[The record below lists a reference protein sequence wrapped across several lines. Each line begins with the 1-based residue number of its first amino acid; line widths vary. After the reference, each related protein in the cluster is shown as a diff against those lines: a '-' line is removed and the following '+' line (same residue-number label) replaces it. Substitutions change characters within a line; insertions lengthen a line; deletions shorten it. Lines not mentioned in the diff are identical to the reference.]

1 MTKADLAKIA
11 TNLKVSLVKHS
22 PEILTGIGIAGMVA
36 TTVLAVRATPKALRC
51 IADAEDEKQDPLTPV
66 ETVKTC
72 WKCYIPAT
80 VTGVA
85 SIACLVG
92 GSTVS
97 NKRNAALAAAYTLS
111 DTALREY
118 REKVVETIGEK
129 KEQAVRDAV
138 AQERIEKVKPN
149 QTKEIIK
156 TGHGTTKCYDYYTDR
171 LFESDIDKIKE
182 AVNELNAQMLED
194 GYVSLNDFYYALG
207 LHSAGLG
214 QNVGWSYN
222 RDRLVKLSLSSQLDD
237 GVPVMVV
244 DFQTAPYYGYEKY

>member
-1 MTKADLAKIA
+1 MSKSNLAKI
-11 TNLKVSLVKHS
+11 TSNLKLSLVKHS

-36 TTVLAVRATPKALRC
+36 TTILAVRATPKALEH
-51 IADAEDEKQDPLTPV
+51 IDAATYEKQEPLTPV

-85 SIACLVG
+85 SIACLIG
-92 GSTVS
+92 SSTVS

-111 DTALREY
+111 DTAFREY

-129 KEQAVRDAV
+129 KDQAVRDAV
-138 AQERIEKVKPN
+138 AKERVEKTKPAHSN
-149 QTKEIIK
+149 EIIV
-156 TGHGTTKCYDYYTDR
+156 TGNGETVCYDWYTSR
-171 LFESDIDKIKE
+171 TFKSDIDKLKT
-182 AVNELNAQMLED
+182 AVNELNSQMLDE
-194 GYVSLNDFYYALG
+194 GHVNLNDFYYALG
-207 LHSAGLG
+207 VPSAGIGDTL
-214 QNVGWSYN
+214 GWSYN
-222 RDRLVKLSLSSQLDD
+222 KDGLVKLSLSSQLDN

>member
-1 MTKADLAKIA
+1 MTKLNLAKIA
-11 TNLKVSLVKHS
+11 TNLKLSLAKHS

-36 TTVLAVRATPKALRC
+36 TTVLAVKATPKALEY
-51 IADAEDEKQDPLTPV
+51 IDAATYEKQEPLTPV

-85 SIACLVG
+85 SVACLIG

-97 NKRNAALAAAYTLS
+97 NKRNAALAAAYSLS

-138 AQERIEKVKPN
+138 AKERVEKNKPVQN
-149 QTKEIIK
+149 NEVIV
-156 TGHGTTKCYDYYTDR
+156 TGNGETLCYDWYTSR
-171 LFESDIDKIKE
+171 TFKSDIDKLKT
-182 AVNELNAQMLED
+182 AVNELNSQMLDE
-194 GYVSLNDFYYALG
+194 GCVCLNDFYDALG
-207 LHSAGLG
+207 IPNAGIG
-214 QNVGWSYN
+214 NEIGWSYN
-222 RDRLVKLSLSSQLDD
+222 RDKLVKLSLSSQLDN

-244 DFQTAPYYGYEKY
+244 DFQTAPHYDYDRY